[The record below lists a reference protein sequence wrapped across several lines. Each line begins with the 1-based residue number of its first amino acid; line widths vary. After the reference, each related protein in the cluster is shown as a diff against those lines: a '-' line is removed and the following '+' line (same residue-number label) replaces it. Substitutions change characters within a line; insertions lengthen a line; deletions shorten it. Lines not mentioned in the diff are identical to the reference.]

1 MSPKII
7 FLSRKNRGHLCRA
20 YNQNSCNAQLG
31 GRKLL
36 ASIFNHSLINRC
48 ASSQFFYF
56 LKELQGLLLCHFH
69 HCLLCLVF
77 TNTYLAKPVPET
89 CHTIIKILTTLYE
102 RSYDMKFSQRLLL
115 LKKLRSTF
123 MVAKIMY
130 FLNKSS
136 AERAL

>member
-36 ASIFNHSLINRC
+36 ASISNHSLTNRC

-56 LKELQGLLLCHFH
+56 SKEQLLYFH
-69 HCLLCLVF
+69 GIAMF
-77 TNTYLAKPVPET
+77 
-89 CHTIIKILTTLYE
+89 I
-102 RSYDMKFSQRLLL
+102 SF
-115 LKKLRSTF
+115 
-123 MVAKIMY
+123 
-130 FLNKSS
+130 
-136 AERAL
+136 AESV